1 MAVTYFQDT
10 IFFTDTT
17 LSAPGDG
24 TVLQVASNNFFATKS
39 YTLTVTVA
47 DIDTNVVVRLDGS
60 IDGTNYAPIIAAQTI
75 TANGTSVY
83 SVADRPVKFVKAV
96 FVSESGGDN
105 SATVLFNL
113 AAVTVAS
120 VGVPADKELPNTII
134 KSITSPVDRLDANV
148 SVEPLTVKLSVGAW
162 IVPFKLT
169 KN

>member
-17 LSAPGDG
+17 LTAPGDG

-39 YTLTVTVA
+39 YSLSVTVA
-47 DIDTNVVVRLDGS
+47 EIDTNVVVRLDGS

-75 TANGTSVY
+75 TSNGSYIY

-113 AAVTVAS
+113 AA
-120 VGVPADKELPNTII
+120 L
-134 KSITSPVDRLDANV
+134 
-148 SVEPLTVKLSVGAW
+148 
-162 IVPFKLT
+162 
-169 KN
+169 

>member
-17 LSAPGDG
+17 LTAPGDG

-75 TANGTSVY
+75 TNNGTTIY

-105 SATVLFNL
+105 SATVLFNV
-113 AAVTVAS
+113 AA
-120 VGVPADKELPNTII
+120 L
-134 KSITSPVDRLDANV
+134 
-148 SVEPLTVKLSVGAW
+148 
-162 IVPFKLT
+162 
-169 KN
+169 

>member
-39 YTLTVTVA
+39 YTLPVTDA
-47 DIDTNVVVRLDGS
+47 EIDTNVVVRLDGS

-75 TANGTSVY
+75 TSNGTSVY
-83 SVADRPVKFVKAV
+83 SVSDRPVKFVKAV

-113 AAVTVAS
+113 AA
-120 VGVPADKELPNTII
+120 L
-134 KSITSPVDRLDANV
+134 
-148 SVEPLTVKLSVGAW
+148 
-162 IVPFKLT
+162 
-169 KN
+169 

>member
-17 LSAPGDG
+17 LTAPGDG

-39 YTLTVTVA
+39 YSLSVTVA
-47 DIDTNVVVRLDGS
+47 EIDTNVVIRLDGS

-75 TANGTSVY
+75 TSNGSYIY

-105 SATVLFNL
+105 SATVLFNI
-113 AAVTVAS
+113 AA
-120 VGVPADKELPNTII
+120 L
-134 KSITSPVDRLDANV
+134 
-148 SVEPLTVKLSVGAW
+148 
-162 IVPFKLT
+162 
-169 KN
+169 

>member
-17 LSAPGDG
+17 LTAPGDG

-39 YTLTVTVA
+39 YSLSVTVA
-47 DIDTNVVVRLDGS
+47 EIDTNVVVRLDGS

-75 TANGTSVY
+75 TSNGSYIY

-105 SATVLFNL
+105 SATVLFNI
-113 AAVTVAS
+113 AA
-120 VGVPADKELPNTII
+120 L
-134 KSITSPVDRLDANV
+134 
-148 SVEPLTVKLSVGAW
+148 
-162 IVPFKLT
+162 
-169 KN
+169 

>member
-10 IFFTDTT
+10 IFFTDTS

-24 TVLQVASNNFFATKS
+24 TVLQVASNNFFATKI
-39 YTLTVTVA
+39 YTLTVPVP

-75 TANGTSVY
+75 TNNGTTVY

-113 AAVTVAS
+113 AA
-120 VGVPADKELPNTII
+120 L
-134 KSITSPVDRLDANV
+134 
-148 SVEPLTVKLSVGAW
+148 
-162 IVPFKLT
+162 
-169 KN
+169 

>member
-10 IFFTDTT
+10 IFFTDTS

-47 DIDTNVVVRLDGS
+47 SINTNVVVRLDGS

-75 TANGTSVY
+75 TNNGTTVY

-96 FVSESGGDN
+96 FVSEAGGN
-105 SATVLFNL
+105 SATVLFNI
-113 AAVTVAS
+113 AA
-120 VGVPADKELPNTII
+120 L
-134 KSITSPVDRLDANV
+134 
-148 SVEPLTVKLSVGAW
+148 
-162 IVPFKLT
+162 
-169 KN
+169 